1 MMLENDNYWIR
12 FKSVLLNLIPKE
24 KVFDFLKLFEK
35 INNNKRTELCRVY
48 TYAPTSGWGVPRKCY
63 DSYCWLEF
71 E

>member
-12 FKSVLLNLIPKE
+12 FKSVLLNLIPKG

-48 TYAPTSGWGVPRKCY
+48 TYTLASGWGVPRNVMIHIVG
-63 DSYCWLEF
+63 
-71 E
+71 